1 MVPADLAAQATRQH
15 RHRSLRMAHAKLTAA
30 CVQVAISTVMQ
41 IHEQQA
47 SGDILLFLT
56 GKGEIDKVCLAAC
69 VSAFLQVCTM
79 QCRGGLPAQFA

>member
-1 MVPADLAAQATRQH
+1 MAPSVEVTCKSCGVVPVGLQPSGQTLRPQVAPVQLA
-15 RHRSLRMAHAKLTAA
+15 AA

-56 GKGEIDKVCLAAC
+56 GKGEIDKVCLAA
-69 VSAFLQVCTM
+69 
-79 QCRGGLPAQFA
+79 